1 MLPRKRVR
9 EPMSNDYI
17 TIVYD
22 FGPTKKSRTA
32 NLTEVDI
39 ANAARAT
46 ATLVLSERPPVLWS
60 ANLGGRDVTAELAHV
75 VRAVVGGNEVPEAQ
89 FFLEGLQP

>member
-22 FGPTKKSRTA
+22 FGPTKKSRTF
-32 NLTEVDI
+32 NLTTSSII
-39 ANAARAT
+39 AAAQWT
-46 ATLVLSERPPVLWS
+46 ATEMLSNRPPVLWS
-60 ANLGGRDVTAELAHV
+60 ANIGGHDVTAELAHV
-75 VRAVVGGNEVPEAQ
+75 VRAVVGGNEGPEAQ